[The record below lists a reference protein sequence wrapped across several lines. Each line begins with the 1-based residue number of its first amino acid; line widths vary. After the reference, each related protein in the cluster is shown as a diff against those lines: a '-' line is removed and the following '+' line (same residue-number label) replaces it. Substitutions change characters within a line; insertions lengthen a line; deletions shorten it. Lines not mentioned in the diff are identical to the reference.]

1 MVKNNIVGGILTF
14 LFIILLSF
22 LVVRREGFI
31 GDPYAA
37 QCGVDRPSCAPGT
50 ACMNGWCVGTNPPA
64 LPPNTGLPV
73 LPTSTE
79 QSTVMRNFRA

>member
-1 MVKNNIVGGILTF
+1 MAKYNYVCGILTL
-14 LFIILLSF
+14 LFIVLLSILF
-22 LVVRREGFI
+22 VRREGFI

-37 QCGVDRPSCAPGT
+37 QCGVARPACAPGT

-73 LPTSTE
+73 LPTSQE